1 MNDYQQNANKRRL
14 QMRASKIG
22 KFLNIKPKSV
32 TSLMVIMF
40 FMVGAFYIVIVNVVA
55 TKGTDLRI
63 LDVENRQ
70 LESENQRLE
79 VEAARLKSLKVIN
92 ESATGE
98 VEVGEEPTSSG
109 TTEEENQPVT
119 LLDQGGVVKIEKV
132 EPKLVPQKGQ
142 RYLPTYGGVIASR

>member
-1 MNDYQQNANKRRL
+1 MNNYQTSANKRRL
-14 QMRASKIG
+14 QMRMSRVG
-22 KFLNIKPKSV
+22 QFLNIKPKSI
-32 TSLMVIMF
+32 TSLMLVAF

-55 TKGTDLRI
+55 TKGTDLRF

-70 LESENQRLE
+70 LDAENQRLE

-98 VEVGEEPTSSG
+98 VEVGDEATNNTQKADSE
-109 TTEEENQPVT
+109 PVT
-119 LLDQGGVVKIEKV
+119 YLNEGGVVQVQNI
-132 EPKLVPQKGQ
+132 EPKLVPQSGQ